1 MDADK
6 KFMRRA
12 LALARKGLGRTSP
25 NPAVGA
31 VIVRKGKIIASGY
44 HRKAGEN
51 HAEVEALAK
60 LGGKAERGD
69 TLYVTLEPCN
79 HYGRTPPCTKAILES
94 GIKRVVV
101 GMGDPNPTV
110 AGGGCEFLSQKGV
123 DVRIGVL
130 ESKCRRL
137 NDWFL
142 KFSKTGHPFV
152 VAKSALTL
160 DGWTA
165 TSTGHAR
172 WITNERSR
180 QVVHQMRDSLDAVMV
195 GVGTVVADDPLLTT
209 RLKKSG
215 GRDPARIIVDTHL
228 RIPVHARVL
237 NHSSESETFIAY
249 GEGVFEEKL
258 EAVKGEGV
266 SPLCCPTKNGRVD
279 LQSLMAILGDMG
291 ITSLL
296 VEGGATL
303 MASMIGDRLI
313 DKFCVFQSPKILG
326 GGDGIPMVSGKGPK
340 RMDGCIRL
348 KDVEIK
354 QLGEDILLEG
364 YPDYPG

>member
-1 MDADK
+1 LDTDK
-6 KFMRRA
+6 KFMRKA

-31 VIVRKGKIIASGY
+31 VIVRNRKIIASGF

-51 HAEVEALAK
+51 HAEVEALAN

-94 GIKRVVV
+94 GIERVVV
-101 GMGDPNPTV
+101 GLVDPNPTV
-110 AGGGCEFLSQKGV
+110 AGGGCGFLRKKGV
-123 DVRIGVL
+123 DVKIGVL
-130 ESKCRRL
+130 EPECRRL
-137 NDWFL
+137 NEWFP

-152 VAKSALTL
+152 VGKSALTL

-165 TSTGHAR
+165 TSMGHAR
-172 WITNERSR
+172 WVTNEKSR
-180 QVVHQMRDSLDAVMV
+180 QLVHQMRDSLDAVMV
-195 GVGTVVADDPLLTT
+195 GVGTVVADDPSLTT

-228 RIPVHARVL
+228 RIPGHAKVL
-237 NHSSESETFIAY
+237 NHRSGSETFIAF
-249 GEGVFEEKL
+249 GEGESEEKR
-258 EAVKGEGV
+258 EALKREGV

-279 LQSLMAILGDMG
+279 LKSLMAMLGDMG
-291 ITSLL
+291 ITSLM

-313 DKFCVFQSPKILG
+313 DKFCIFQSPKILG
-326 GGDGIPMVSGKGPK
+326 GGDGIPMVAGKGPEK
-340 RMDGCIRL
+340 MDGCIRL
-348 KDVEIK
+348 KDVQVT
-354 QLGEDILLEG
+354 QLGGDILLEG